1 MVSEY
6 AKGTEIRLVTDPGR
20 KGVLTGRSRER
31 AGVIVY
37 HVKFDDGAGYHPEYE
52 LEVIPEDSADDPWEM
67 LGKAQ
72 FGNLR
77 DLRRNLTHIQLSG
90 KLANLVYS
98 MDTTNTEFYAYQF
111 KPVLS
116 FLESPSKGLL
126 IADEVGLG
134 KTIEAGLIWTELR
147 ARYDA
152 RRLLV
157 VCPAML
163 REKWKDELISRFGIT
178 ARIVDAADLA
188 TELVQDKNVV
198 PDGQGLVCSLQGARP
213 PKGWNDDDEEA
224 KKSGAAKLAR
234 LMDELSD
241 GDPAVDLVI
250 VDEAHYMRNPDSQ
263 SAKLGRML
271 RDISENVVLLSATPI
286 NLRSDDLYHLLNL
299 VDPDSFG
306 VKEIFP
312 QVLEA
317 NEPLQRARQLTL
329 DVRATATEI
338 LDELD
343 IARSHPLLADSRQLE
358 GLLAEGQI
366 DSGLKTEAG
375 RVELANRIE
384 RINLLQHAVSRT
396 RKVEV
401 TELKV
406 VREPKTHFV
415 QLDPEGVERAFYDA
429 VTLAIREYAVERDVS
444 EGFLLATP
452 QKQVSSCMYSAA
464 KAWRAKRRDFQE
476 LLYED
481 FGVEG
486 SLDKEFSPL
495 IDHLCR
501 NVLPQFD
508 LDDLRRHD
516 SKFDALKELLLS
528 YFRTAPNEKVI
539 IFSFFRETI
548 NYLAERLAE
557 AGISGSILM
566 GGMDKPKQQV
576 IDEFRN
582 DPNVRVLI
590 SSEVASEGVDLQFC
604 RVLVN
609 YDLPWNPM
617 KVEQRIGRIDRIG
630 QEADKISIRNFCY
643 GDTIDQRVYERLLER
658 LNIFERALGG
668 LEAVLGEEIAS
679 LTGDLLSQ
687 QLTPE
692 EEERR
697 ITQSALAIERIRQ
710 DEDDLEK
717 KASHLIA
724 HGGYILEQVEAAH
737 QFRRRI
743 MAGDL
748 VVYVRD
754 YLNRYGQGYELRQEN
769 PDELLFDMRLPAS
782 VANAFGSYIKER
794 RLFGR
799 TNLAAGDRQK
809 CRFINKVKDP
819 RSREEYINQFHPLIR
834 FISHDLRERGERF
847 VPLVAVSLAADRVPE
862 IVPGTYAFAMSRWS
876 FEGLRTDE
884 ELQTRAIRLDSDT
897 LLSADESWE
906 LVNYARLDGSDWLQ
920 APTVLD
926 IPALNAAIE
935 RCDVTL
941 LDEYEAAVRSRDNEN
956 RDRVSFQVQSAES
969 HQGRKLAVLQDVLQ
983 KHRINDRQPLIKAT
997 EGRIRKLNERFD
1009 IQIDRLRSKE
1019 NLQAH
1024 HFDVSIGAI
1033 EVA

>member
-1 MVSEY
+1 MESQGFT
-6 AKGTEIRLVTDPGR
+6 KGTRVRLITDPGR
-20 KGVLTGRSRER
+20 LGVLTGKHRPRR
-31 AGVIVY
+31 DYMTWQVR
-37 HVKFDDGAGYHPEYE
+37 FDEGTNYHPDYE
-52 LEVIPEDSADDPWEM
+52 LEVISEDSADDQWDLLEK
-67 LGKAQ
+67 GQ

-163 REKWKDELISRFGIT
+163 REKWKAELNMRFGIT
-178 ARIVDAADLA
+178 AKIVDSA
-188 TELVQDKNVV
+188 ELTNELTTDKNTI
-198 PDGQGLVCSLQGARP
+198 PDGQGLVCSLQGIRP
-213 PKGWNDDDEEA
+213 PRGWDDAEEVMG
-224 KKSGAAKLAR
+224 SGADLAR
-234 LMDELSD
+234 LMDQLAD
-241 GDPAVDLVI
+241 DDPAVDLTI
-250 VDEAHYMRNPDSQ
+250 VDEAHYMRNPESQ
-263 SAKLGRML
+263 SAKLGQML

-286 NLRSDDLYHLLNL
+286 NLKSDDLYHLLNL

-312 QVLEA
+312 RVLAA
-317 NEPLQRARQLTL
+317 NEPLQSARSL
-329 DVRATATEI
+329 V
-338 LDELD
+338 LD
-343 IARSHPLLADSRQLE
+343 IRTTADEIREQLEGARAHPLLAENMQLRD
-358 GLLAEGQI
+358 LLAG
-366 DSGLKTEAG
+366 GLIESRLQSKAG
-375 RVELANRIE
+375 RIALANRIE

-401 TELKV
+401 TEWKV

-415 QLDPEGVERAFYDA
+415 DLQPEGTERTFYDA
-429 VTLAIREYAVERDVS
+429 VTQSIRAYAVQRDVG
-444 EGFLLATP
+444 EGFLLASP
-452 QKQVSSCMYSAA
+452 QKQVSSCMYAAA
-464 KAWRAKRRDFQE
+464 KAWQAKRANYAEQI
-476 LLYED
+476 YED
-481 FGVEG
+481 FGGDANPE
-486 SLDKEFSPL
+486 KEFSPL
-495 IDHLCR
+495 IDHLCSD
-501 NVLPQFD
+501 VLTQFNIE
-508 LDDLRRHD
+508 DLRRHD
-516 SKFDALKELLLS
+516 SKYHALRELLIN
-528 YFRTAPNEKVI
+528 YFKTAPDEKVI
-539 IFSFFRETI
+539 IFSFFRGTI
-548 NYLAERLAE
+548 RYLAERLYE
-557 AGISGSILM
+557 DGITSVTLM
-566 GGMDKPKQQV
+566 GGMDKTKQQV
-576 IDEFRN
+576 IDEFRGS
-582 DPNVRVLI
+582 DTARVLI

-604 RVLVN
+604 RVLMN

-630 QEADKISIRNFCY
+630 QKSDKISIRNFCY
-643 GDTIDQRVYERLLER
+643 ADTIDQRVFERLLER

-692 EEERR
+692 EEEQR
-697 ITQSALAIERIRQ
+697 IEKAALAIERIRH
-710 DEDDLEK
+710 DEDELEK

-743 MAGDL
+743 TAEDL

-754 YLNRYGQGYELRQEN
+754 YLNRYGQGYELKQIKS
-769 PDELLFDMRLPAS
+769 DELLFDVRLPAN
-782 VANAFGSYIKER
+782 VTNAFGDFIKQR

-799 TNLAAGDRQK
+799 TDLNRGDKQR

-819 RSREEYINQFHPLIR
+819 AKREEYINQFHPLIR
-834 FISHDLRERGERF
+834 FISEDLRRREERF
-847 VPLVAVSLAADRVPE
+847 IPLVAVRMSTELVPSAF
-862 IVPGTYAFAMSRWS
+862 PGVYVFAMSRWS

-884 ELQTRAIRLDSDT
+884 ELQSRAIRLGSNE
-897 LLSADESWE
+897 LMPSDESWD
-906 LVNYARLDGSDWLQ
+906 LVNFARLNGEDWLE
-920 APTVLD
+920 AGNALD
-926 IPALNAAIE
+926 LLQVAEAIE
-935 RCDVTL
+935 ECEIRLEED
-941 LDEYEAAVRSRDNEN
+941 YKAAVRDRDNEN
-956 RDRVSFQVQSAES
+956 RDRVNFQVQSAEN
-969 HQGRKLAVLQDVLQ
+969 HQARKLKSLQEVLQ
-983 KHRINDRQPLIKAT
+983 KHRVNDRQPLVRAT

-1019 NLQAH
+1019 ELQH
-1024 HFDVSIGAI
+1024 HRFDVAIGAI
-1033 EVA
+1033 QVT